1 MLHGILS
8 DNLRREKKTICI
20 GANIENKGERERLTE
35 QRKRTRC
42 VPSTCADLG
51 KLERIARRYST
62 FTAISIGKHTPQIV

>member
-8 DNLRREKKTICI
+8 EKRKKRFVLEQ
-20 GANIENKGERERLTE
+20 IENKGERERLTE

-62 FTAISIGKHTPQIV
+62 FTAISIGTHTPQIV